1 MTTRKTLFID
11 RIATLVLALV
21 LIAGGGAAIWW
32 WSGQSLAGYQLAD
45 TSDTSAV
52 SDVVDAA
59 WFGWAAAAVGIVL
72 ALVGIRWIAAHLTT
86 ARVARLTLGGSDAT
100 GRLDVAGS
108 KVAGAAAQALADTVG
123 VRSAKGAVVRD
134 RGQLVAHLAAVIE
147 PEADLALVAR
157 RADEVSAQLAEVL
170 ERDDLRCSVQLR
182 VAARGRTLPRAS
194 YTPAR
199 ASPAP
204 AGKNHAPP
212 HSTKEKPMGLADKAK
227 NAAEDLVGKAKEVV
241 GEATNNDSLKAEGK
255 KDQAKSDIKSAG
267 ENVKDAFK
275 K

>member
-32 WSGQSLAGYQLAD
+32 WSGQSLAGYELAD

-52 SDVVDAA
+52 SDVVYAA

-123 VRSAKGAVVRD
+123 IRSAKGAVVRD

-170 ERDDLRCSVQLR
+170 GRDDLRCGVQLR

-194 YTPAR
+194 
-199 ASPAP
+199 
-204 AGKNHAPP
+204 
-212 HSTKEKPMGLADKAK
+212 
-227 NAAEDLVGKAKEVV
+227 
-241 GEATNNDSLKAEGK
+241 
-255 KDQAKSDIKSAG
+255 
-267 ENVKDAFK
+267 
-275 K
+275 